1 MPIDYGTPAHD
12 VILGA
17 LVQPVKDGLVLLLA
31 GSDRRVAERM
41 GEVLAAG
48 ELIVAYGFPLLYEED
63 SLLVQFAYDDFRR
76 AYHGRDALSFL
87 FRQGDRFPRA
97 DAVGRRVSDGV
108 LMELFAKQVDVA
120 QGLQAFAYR
129 VLDDPQPLARIDGVV
144 WGYSAGEE
152 DRPPAL
158 LQQAVPCHN
167 VDVDRI
173 PAAVANLLGELQA
186 H

>member
-1 MPIDYGTPAHD
+1 MPIDYRAPAHD
-12 VILGA
+12 IIPGA
-17 LVQPVKDGLVLLLA
+17 IVQPAEDGPVLLLA
-31 GSDRRVAERM
+31 GADRRVAESVGR
-41 GEVLAAG
+41 VLAAG

-63 SLLVQFAYDDFRR
+63 SLLVQFAYDDFRQ
-76 AYHGRDALSFL
+76 AYHGRDALNFL

-144 WGYSAGEE
+144 WGYYANEE
-152 DRPPAL
+152 DGPPTL
-158 LQQAVPCHN
+158 LQQAVPCHS
-167 VDVDRI
+167 VDADGI
-173 PAAVANLLGELQA
+173 PATVASLLGELQA